1 MLFLG
6 DPNWKLLFCFSVLSS
21 AKKINEGNSWVNFMA
36 WYSSYA
42 TWMVKRVLTKT
53 TRFCSAWLI
62 FSGGNFLTIRFHGA
76 AEIWR
81 VERHK
86 KTSDLDGPKPIFWR
100 KNCWDARGWRHRS
113 FAHPNQMCA
122 WHLYIFIYF
131 FLQRDSCKQIGISA
145 WCIFTIYRRH
155 SLSTY
160 CAEDMR
166 TG

>member
-21 AKKINEGNSWVNFMA
+21 AKKSMKAIRGWISWHDIRHMLHEWSNGF
-36 WYSSYA
+36 WP
-42 TWMVKRVLTKT
+42 KRPD
-53 TRFCSAWLI
+53 FCSAWLI

-113 FAHPNQMCA
+113 FAHPNQMCI
-122 WHLYIFIYF
+122 HIF
-131 FLQRDSCKQIGISA
+131 FLQRDSCKLIGISA